1 MDAIEKIQL
10 AQRTRLRNDSL
21 WITLDW
27 GGLMTPLAAQQVAM
41 DTLAQAGVEN
51 SLAISDEIWGTK
63 EYQRDRTHELNLAEV
78 ADQRQI
84 AEDKVATGRAKLAIQ
99 RAMDEYTL
107 AVRVYESKVKAL
119 LMGAREY
126 AAQVELEQVTV
137 EQSRAAL
144 AVAKEGLHQKQVN
157 ASIYYEYI
165 QRAMVEADIAK
176 AQVEVAKAHV
186 RAVMADIAAG
196 EADIKVIT
204 AQIEQYMA
212 QADKAGLQADVAT
225 IFAEILT
232 KKLSAVKLDVGREE
246 IAAGFGYIQ
255 SRLDDVLK
263 RMAIQKAEENLRID
277 YATSAL
283 LEEKTIFP
291 DEKAT
296 EDLREQETL
305 NAQEILGYQKTK
317 TATNIDDETVLKQTM
332 VVAQEGLA
340 DARHSMKI
348 QTDDKSTWAKLMMNA
363 AKQYVFLHSQHTNT
377 ERHSTTSE
385 SSHTETITEF
395 IAPG

>member
-1 MDAIEKIQL
+1 MSTTEKINL
-10 AQRTRLRNDSL
+10 TQRTHDRNDSL
-21 WITLDW
+21 WIALDW
-27 GGLMTPLAAQQVAM
+27 GGLMTPLAAQQMALN
-41 DTLAQAGVEN
+41 TLAQPGIE
-51 SLAISDEIWGTK
+51 SFMAISDEIWGIK

-107 AVRVYESKVKAL
+107 AVRIYESKVKAL

-126 AAQVELEQVTV
+126 AAQVELEQVAV
-137 EQSRAAL
+137 EQSRAVL

-176 AQVEVAKAHV
+176 SQVEVAKAHV

-204 AQIEQYMA
+204 AQIEQYIA

-255 SRLDDVLK
+255 SRLDDVLT
-263 RMAIQKAEENLRID
+263 RMATQKAEENLRID
-277 YATSAL
+277 YAIAAL
-283 LEEKTIFP
+283 LEEKETFP

-296 EDLREQETL
+296 EDLREQESL
-305 NAQEILGYQKTK
+305 NAQEVLGYQEAK
-317 TATNIDDETVLKQTM
+317 TAQNIDDETVLKQTV

-340 DARHSMKI
+340 DERLLMKT
-348 QTDDKSTWAKLMMNA
+348 QTDDKSTWAKILMNA
-363 AKQYVFLHSQHTNT
+363 AKKYVFLHAQHTRT
-377 ERHSTTSE
+377 ERSSATLQSADTT
-385 SSHTETITEF
+385 TIQEF

>member
-1 MDAIEKIQL
+1 MSAIEKIQL
-10 AQRTRLRNDSL
+10 AQRTRDRNDAL

-27 GGLMTPLAAQQVAM
+27 GGLMTPLATQQVTL
-41 DTLAQAGVEN
+41 DSLAQAGVEN
-51 SLAISDEIWGTK
+51 SLAISDEIWGIK

-107 AVRVYESKVKAL
+107 AVRVYESKVKSL

-126 AAQVELEQVTV
+126 AAQVELEQVAV
-137 EQSRAAL
+137 EQSRAVL

-165 QRAMVEADIAK
+165 QKAMVEADIAK
-176 AQVEVAKAHV
+176 SQVEVAKAHV
-186 RAVMADIAAG
+186 RAVMADIEAG

-204 AQIEQYMA
+204 AQIEQYIA
-212 QADKAGLQADVAT
+212 EADKAGLQADVAM

-232 KKLSAVKLDVGREE
+232 KKLSAVKLDVGQKE

-255 SRLDDVLK
+255 SRLDDILV
-263 RMAIQKAEENLRID
+263 RMATQKAEENLRID
-277 YATSAL
+277 FVAASL
-283 LEEKTIFP
+283 LEELETFP
-291 DEKAT
+291 DEKAS

-305 NAQEILGYQKTK
+305 NAQEVLGYQENK
-317 TATNIDDETVLKQTM
+317 TAINIDDETVLKQTA

-340 DARHSMKI
+340 DARLSMKI
-348 QTDDKSTWAKLMMNA
+348 QTDDKSTWAKILMNA
-363 AKQYVFLHSQHTNT
+363 AKQYVFLHTKHTNIEQLT
-377 ERHSTTSE
+377 SQSTAGV
-385 SSHTETITEF
+385 TETITEF
-395 IAPG
+395 ISPS